1 MDDVS
6 GELAGTSPSM
16 RHCTLTNSQPLIA
29 NRIRDLEHELAK
41 EKQKTAI
48 LRSEQT
54 ENSKLIGEYEEAV
67 GKMVEQIRNYC
78 TEDKLRYL
86 AQARQYNNL
95 LQKEK
100 DEHLQSRLERDDWHD
115 KAQRF
120 SGMIRHAY
128 RLRVDE
134 EYDHIKA
141 ISGLQC
147 EVRAL
152 RNALGL
158 ERENPEEES
167 GWEYL
172 KDTPLSLD
180 GVTET

>member
-1 MDDVS
+1 MYPYSTVS
-6 GELAGTSPSM
+6 KS
-16 RHCTLTNSQPLIA
+16 LTAS
-29 NRIRDLEHELAK
+29 RIRNLEHELAK
-41 EKQKTAI
+41 EKQKTAL
-48 LRSEQT
+48 LRIEQT
-54 ENSKLIGEYEEAV
+54 ENSKLISEYEEAV

-100 DEHLQSRLERDDWHD
+100 DEHLQSRLERDEWHA
-115 KAQRF
+115 KALRF

-134 EYDHIKA
+134 EYDHVKT

-158 ERENPEEES
+158 ERETPEEES

-172 KDTPLSLD
+172 KDAPLSLD
-180 GVTET
+180 GVAET